1 MNLSQTQ
8 IGLALLIVAGLLF
21 TWGAYAALWHIRT
34 APTPRLVGR
43 RVVARSLAAGVLVGT
58 AVGFSAS
65 GIGVLLGAST
75 LGPAWSLA
83 TRPDVVAVVCVT
95 AVLLLVRGD
104 PGGRSRWLLGP
115 AVAGPIAGVSSWLL
129 VIRGFGTAVLTPLS
143 LGSVAV
149 VVTSVLLAQG
159 RRAQRVARARMDG
172 ICAAGDGILVVDEQ
186 GWVLDV
192 RGAAAE
198 ALMEASESSAD
209 AASRLPKVVEK
220 GLSNSASRPLRVKAG
235 KVGVFEIW
243 PSEGQ
248 SPGSRNALRGVLVR
262 DITRQRHDKRNL
274 IRLAHYD
281 SLTGLANRRLFLK
294 NLNRAIEAASLS
306 GEVAALL
313 YIDLDH
319 FKETN
324 DSLGH
329 SGGDVVLQQMA
340 ARFLERLRPE
350 HFDGST
356 LPPGARLHLARLSGD
371 EFALVVTKI
380 ADAEA
385 ARELANRVLQLVGEP
400 AQIGDRVVT
409 TSASVGIALFPR
421 DGDGV
426 EALIRSADAALY
438 AAKTHGRNRSSFY
451 EPSIDVG
458 KERSANLAEA
468 LRQAIE
474 RSELTLHY
482 QPKVDVVSQTTVG
495 FEALSRWQSAELGT
509 VSPKDFIPVAEEHGL
524 INEIGAWCLDETCR
538 EIRRWRDA
546 GFVPVPVSVNVSSAQ
561 FRDDNLQRTV
571 TDALKKH
578 DVEPELLEIELTE
591 SLLLDEGENTAH
603 CLRDLRAIGVQIAL
617 DDFGTGYSALAYLN
631 IFPLDIL
638 KLDRAFLRE
647 IHFDRSAAKIV
658 SAVVSMAHGLGLTV
672 VAEGVDSAEQLPILR
687 EMQCDQIQGFLY
699 SPAVAPDDAVR
710 LLARRGARPPVVTF
724 GANSLGNL
732 PAETFSGEA
741 VVTEPALKSDADTP
755 DAGSHG
761 EEIPGLLLV
770 DDGAASLESL
780 TVRLMRLGGI
790 GIDLQYASLP
800 DEARLLIEQEK
811 YTVQALV
818 MPPTINLDAAV
829 AIRASLAQKLRAQPP
844 IVVIGEEP
852 DPSVRSRLRALRDLS
867 VLWSPF
873 DDNELAFVLRA
884 ALTSHHLFSRR
895 LDIRVPVNLTARVK
909 TSRLKESLVLSSLSS
924 RGAFLEMSDPLPVG
938 SSISL
943 EFDLS
948 TDSFHLFGRV
958 VYQAQEDPDCL
969 FSKSGI
975 GVSFYGTDRATER
988 ELDKAVAERAAR
1000 YLP

>member
-1 MNLSQTQ
+1 
-8 IGLALLIVAGLLF
+8 
-21 TWGAYAALWHIRT
+21 
-34 APTPRLVGR
+34 
-43 RVVARSLAAGVLVGT
+43 
-58 AVGFSAS
+58 
-65 GIGVLLGAST
+65 
-75 LGPAWSLA
+75 
-83 TRPDVVAVVCVT
+83 
-95 AVLLLVRGD
+95 
-104 PGGRSRWLLGP
+104 
-115 AVAGPIAGVSSWLL
+115 
-129 VIRGFGTAVLTPLS
+129 
-143 LGSVAV
+143 
-149 VVTSVLLAQG
+149 
-159 RRAQRVARARMDG
+159 
-172 ICAAGDGILVVDEQ
+172 
-186 GWVLDV
+186 
-192 RGAAAE
+192 
-198 ALMEASESSAD
+198 
-209 AASRLPKVVEK
+209 
-220 GLSNSASRPLRVKAG
+220 
-235 KVGVFEIW
+235 
-243 PSEGQ
+243 
-248 SPGSRNALRGVLVR
+248 VLVR

-294 NLNRAIEAASLS
+294 NLDRAIEAASLS

-340 ARFLERLRPE
+340 ARFLEHLRPE
-350 HFDGST
+350 HFGGST
-356 LPPGARLHLARLSGD
+356 LPMGARFHLARLSGD

-385 ARELANRVLQLVGEP
+385 AREVADRILQVVGEP
-400 AQIGDRVVT
+400 AQIGERIVT

-421 DGDGV
+421 DGGSV

-438 AAKTHGRNRSSFY
+438 AAKTHGRNRASFY
-451 EPSIDVG
+451 ESSIDAG

-468 LRQAIE
+468 LRRAID

-482 QPKVDVVSQTTVG
+482 QPKVDVVSEATVG
-495 FEALSRWQSAELGT
+495 FEALLRWESPELGT
-509 VSPKDFIPVAEEHGL
+509 VGPKDFIPVAEERGL
-524 INEIGAWCLDETCR
+524 IDEIGAWCLEEACR

-546 GFVPVPVSVNVSSAQ
+546 GFVPVPVSVNVSPVQ
-561 FRDDNLQRTV
+561 FREDNLQRAV
-571 TDALKKH
+571 TDALKAH
-578 DVEPELLEIELTE
+578 DVEPDLLEIELTE
-591 SLLLDEGENTAH
+591 SLLLDEGDNTAR
-603 CLRDLRAIGVQIAL
+603 CLRDLRAIGVRVAL

-631 IFPLDIL
+631 IFPLDVL
-638 KLDRAFLRE
+638 KLDRIFLRE

-672 VAEGVDSAEQLPILR
+672 VAEGVDSEEQLPVLR

-699 SPAVAPDDAVR
+699 SPAVPADDAVR
-710 LLARRGARPPVVTF
+710 LLARPGGRPPVVPF
-724 GANSLGNL
+724 GGSSLGNL
-732 PAETFSGEA
+732 PAETSSGEEVA
-741 VVTEPALKSDADTP
+741 TEPALKSGADTSDADTSGADTSDVDLP
-755 DAGSHG
+755 DAASPE

-800 DEARLLIEQEK
+800 DEARLLIEQEEN
-811 YTVQALV
+811 TVQALV
-818 MPPTINLDAAV
+818 MPPTIDLDAAV
-829 AIRASLAQKLRAQPP
+829 SIRASLAQKLRAQPP

-852 DPSVRSRLRALRDLS
+852 DPSVRSRLRELRDLS

-884 ALTSHHLFSRR
+884 ALTPHHLLSRR
-895 LDIRVPVNLTARVK
+895 LEIRVPVNLTARIK
-909 TSRLKESLVLSSLSS
+909 TSRLKESVVLSSLSP

-938 SSISL
+938 ASIRL

-948 TDSFHLFGRV
+948 TDSFHLFARV

-969 FSKSGI
+969 FSNSGI
-975 GVSFYGTDRATER
+975 GVTFYGADRTTER
-988 ELDKAVAERAAR
+988 ELGKAVTERAAR